1 MSQGKETNTVLA
13 MTHKRTGTK
22 DDTTGCKRCK
32 VQRKDAA
39 PSLAVQ
45 QFSTH
50 ARPAV
55 DGRHVRDSGRL
66 LPRLVVVILLFVE
79 GIFLF
84 LFLFFF
90 RLWSPPLL

>member
-22 DDTTGCKRCK
+22 DDTTGCKICK

-45 QFSTH
+45 QFATH
-50 ARPAV
+50 TRAAV

-90 RLWSPPLL
+90 RLWPPPLL